1 MSNRIFARSPFI
13 IEINETSQTSS
24 KIEIFLWNGTGSAP
38 TDPTYTLSKAIPSST
53 NLQTL
58 YNVSPYIREYFR
70 FTSPSLNYN
79 VTNQTLTSLS
89 YCNVKIKRYKNTGT
103 LLDTTTYYAFDGY
116 GEYTNGYNYDRGAYL
131 LDEGTYYYYYDSDL
145 TASNTRVGDVTF
157 EATASGKVKY
167 TNLVSGATYTA
178 TGLTAGLRT
187 QFRVYPTYWSSGN
200 KMEILDSSN
209 NVLRT
214 YYFRPI
220 EECKYTPIP
229 IDFIN
234 KFGAWQREWFFKASN
249 DFMELSNT
257 EYNLMPQT
265 LVNFNTYEGQTK
277 TFNSNIKESIRVNTG
292 WVNEDFKNTIQ
303 EILLSEKILID
314 SLPMRCKTKSLE
326 KFKSINSKTIN
337 YTLEFDYN
345 YNTLNNVI

>member
-1 MSNRIFARSPFI
+1 MSNRIFARSPYI
-13 IEINETSQTSS
+13 IEINEAGQTSS
-24 KIEIFLWNGTGSAP
+24 KIEVFIWNSGSVP
-38 TDPTYTLSKAIPSST
+38 SYPQFTLSKAIPSSS

-58 YNVSPYIREYFR
+58 YNVSPMIREYFR

-79 VTNQTLTSLS
+79 TVGGTLNSNA
-89 YCNVKIKRYKNTGT
+89 YCNVQIKRYKDTST

-116 GEYTNGYNYDRGAYL
+116 GEYTNGYNYDRGSYL
-131 LDEGTYYYYYDSDL
+131 LDEGTYYYYYDSNS
-145 TASNTRVGDVTF
+145 TYSNTKAGDITLEVTNGWK
-157 EATASGKVKY
+157 AKY
-167 TNLVSGATYTA
+167 TNLVSGATT
-178 TGLTAGLRT
+178 TVTFSSSGLRT
-187 QFRVYPTYWSSGN
+187 QYRVYPTYWSDGN
-200 KMEILDSSN
+200 KLEITDASN

-234 KFGAWQREWFFKASN
+234 KFGAWQREWFFKASFEN
-249 DFMELSNT
+249 IEIQNT
-257 EYNLMPQT
+257 EYNLMPQ
-265 LVNFNTYEGQTK
+265 VMPSFDTYEGQIR
-277 TFNSNIKESIRVNTG
+277 TFNTNAKQSIRVNTG

-303 EILLSEKILID
+303 EILLSEKILVN

-337 YTLEFDYN
+337 YTLEFDYSF
-345 YNTLNNVI
+345 NTINNVI

>member
-1 MSNRIFARSPFI
+1 MSNRIFARSPFL
-13 IEINETSQTSS
+13 IEINETGQTSS

-38 TDPTYTLSKAIPSST
+38 STPTYTLSKAIPSST
-53 NLQTL
+53 NLQTI
-58 YNVSPYIREYFR
+58 YNVSPYVREYIR
-70 FTSPSLNYN
+70 FATRPINYN
-79 VTNQTLTSLS
+79 TTNTTLTSTF
-89 YCNVKIKRYKNTGT
+89 YCNVTIKRYKNTST

-116 GEYTNGYNYDRGAYL
+116 SDYTNGYNYDRGAYL
-131 LDEGTYYYYYDSDL
+131 LDEGTYYYYYDADL
-145 TASNTRVGDVTF
+145 TYINTQAGDVTF
-157 EATASGKVKY
+157 EVTASGKVKY

-178 TGLTAGLRT
+178 TGLTAGMRT
-187 QFRVYPTYWSSGN
+187 QFRVYPNYWADGN
-200 KMEILDSSN
+200 KMEILDSGN

-220 EECKYTPIP
+220 EECKYTPLP

-249 DFMELSNT
+249 DSIEITNSEHNFF
-257 EYNLMPQT
+257 PQT
-265 LVNFNTYEGQTK
+265 LLNYNTLEGQTK
-277 TFNSNIKESIRVNTG
+277 TFNTNAKQSIRVNTG
-292 WVNEDFKNTIQ
+292 WVNEDFKETIQ
-303 EILLSEKILID
+303 EIMLSERILID
-314 SLPMRCKTKSLE
+314 SLPMRLKTKQIE